1 MAILP
6 KPSESQGDFTL
17 PDPGMYTVELIS
29 YDGPEQSMYDA
40 EKSIVWLEFNIL
52 NDEDFQGTTIKQLYG
67 WSMHPTMSK
76 LYPVI
81 KALNGG
87 TYDDD
92 AELDLDDLV
101 GNRMMAT
108 VEHVEKASKNNPGE
122 TRTFARIT
130 GAAPIRRKKTKPAPQ
145 AKPKAVEADE
155 NPYEDDEDDDAV
167 WDQAS

>member
-1 MAILP
+1 MTTLP

-17 PDPGMYTVELIS
+17 PDPGMYKVEFVG
-29 YDGPEQSMYDA
+29 YDGPEQSTFDP
-40 EKSIVWLEFNIL
+40 EKSIVWMKFNIL
-52 NDEDFQGTTIKQLYG
+52 EDEDFQGTQIKQLYG

-76 LYPVI
+76 LYPVV

-92 AELDLDDLV
+92 AELDLDDLI
-101 GNRMMAT
+101 GNLMMAT
-108 VEHVEKASKNNPGE
+108 VEHVEKASRNNPGE

-130 GAAPIRRKKTKPAPQ
+130 GAAPVRRKKPKPAP
-145 AKPKAVEADE
+145 KPAVNEFD
-155 NPYEDDEDDDAV
+155 DDEDEDV